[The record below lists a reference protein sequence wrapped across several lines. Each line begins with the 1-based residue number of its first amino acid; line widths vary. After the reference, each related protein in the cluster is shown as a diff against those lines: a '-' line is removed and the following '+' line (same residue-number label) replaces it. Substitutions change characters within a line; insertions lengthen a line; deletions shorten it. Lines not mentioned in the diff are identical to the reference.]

1 MLISMFMSPGK
12 YTEEDRLF
20 AGQECVPT
28 PPRRRRPMRDLRAR
42 PRARPAAPESSK

>member
-1 MLISMFMSPGK
+1 MFMSPGK

-28 PPRRRRPMRDLRAR
+28 PP
-42 PRARPAAPESSK
+42 PAAAARCATSAPPRTPRRAESSK